1 MAAMFDKSVPSSKS
15 TSTEPDFCWCQEG
28 QRLVSYLQGI
38 LRRVRLLT
46 RVSFRNPLVK
56 VDIEYKA
63 LKTKLQ
69 DMLNIEKQIIQTGGK
84 VPQVDI
90 N

>member
-1 MAAMFDKSVPSSKS
+1 MAAMFDRSVPSSKS
-15 TSTEPDFCWCQEG
+15 TSTEPDFVLHITFDCWCQEG

-38 LRRVRLLT
+38 LRRQ
-46 RVSFRNPLVK
+46 